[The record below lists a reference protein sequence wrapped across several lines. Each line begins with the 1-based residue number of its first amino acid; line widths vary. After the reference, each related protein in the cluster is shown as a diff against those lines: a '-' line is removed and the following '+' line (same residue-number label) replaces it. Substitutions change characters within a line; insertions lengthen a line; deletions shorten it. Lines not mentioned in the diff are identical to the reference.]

1 MKRGLVALDPSEIPP
16 GELEG
21 RVGALQDVLRERGL
35 AAALIY
41 GDVYHSG
48 DLTYLSNICI
58 YWNEGL
64 LAVPAI
70 GPPAMLMKLSPRVH
84 PWMRR
89 TSNLNDLRS
98 GPNLAVLAGQYLKEL
113 GASELGLVEMAWWP
127 AQLVNE
133 LEHQEG
139 IRPIVDLGSVV
150 RERRQQPSESEL
162 ELLRRGSRLTAQAVN
177 EGMGQDLSNH
187 ERAGR
192 AELVARLGGAEDVS
206 AYCHRSGP
214 NADTVE
220 VISEF
225 RGFWTIAARVVG
237 GAQTEWAGA
246 LAASYEAGA
255 SEIRPGVTIA
265 QVTTAVKQSLGST
278 DLGWKVD
285 LIQHTDI
292 ETEAGYRSMH
302 EAVAPIGEGSVAALR
317 LELELPDGSTAVL
330 ADTYLIRSEDTEVL
344 TSPLHGVVSGLNAVG
359 ENF

>member
-1 MKRGLVALDPSEIPP
+1 MKRGLVVLDPSEIPP

-41 GDVYHSG
+41 GDVFHSG

-58 YWNEGL
+58 YWNEGV
-64 LAVPAI
+64 LAVPAN
-70 GPPAMLMKLSPRVH
+70 GSPAMLMKLSPRVH
-84 PWMRR
+84 PWMRM
-89 TSNLNDLRS
+89 TSNLSDLRS
-98 GPNLAVLAGQYLKEL
+98 GPNLAVLAGQYLKEQ
-113 GASELGLVEMAWWP
+113 GASELGLVEMSWWP
-127 AQLVNE
+127 AQLVDE
-133 LEHQEG
+133 LETQAG
-139 IRPIVDLGSVV
+139 IRSILDLGSVV

-162 ELLRRGSRLTAQAVN
+162 ELLSRGSGLTAQAVI

-206 AYCHRSGP
+206 VYCHHCGP
-214 NADTVE
+214 DADTVE

-225 RGFWTIAARVVG
+225 RGFWTLAARVVG

-246 LAASYEAGA
+246 LATGYEAAA

-265 QVTTAVKQSLGST
+265 QVASAVQGCLAST
-278 DLGWKVD
+278 GLGWKVD

-292 ETEAGYRSMH
+292 ETEAGYRSIH
-302 EAVAPIGEGSVAALR
+302 EAAASVGEGSVAALR

-330 ADTYLIRSEDTEVL
+330 ADTYLIRGEDTEVL
-344 TSPLHGVVSGLNAVG
+344 TSPLPGIVSGINAA
-359 ENF
+359 EKSF